1 MEGEHEIA
9 HRAAKRAY
17 ELGRLRTAVLRAT
30 AVAVLVAGAAAIAV
44 GARALVWLP
53 LTWLGWVLVE
63 WRGTWLLRGAR
74 RGLLAGVAALFLPL
88 SILRPCC
95 GTGAVECCSG
105 AMPPLCA
112 AVGGLLGLSLAL
124 LIPRAPGARRV
135 EAALGVAIGA
145 ASVAALRC
153 GPLLIGEAAGLLGG
167 LTAGVL
173 AASLARAVVDRR
185 HA

>member
-1 MEGEHEIA
+1 MDGDQK
-9 HRAAKRAY
+9 RARRAVKRAY
-17 ELGRLRTAVLRAT
+17 ELGRFRTAALRAAT
-30 AVAVLVAGAAAIAV
+30 VAAVVAGAAAIAV

-53 LTWLGWVLVE
+53 LTLLAWILVE

-88 SILRPCC
+88 SVLRPCC
-95 GTGAVECCSG
+95 AAGTVDCCSG
-105 AMPPLCA
+105 SMPPVCA

-135 EAALGVAIGA
+135 EAALGVAVGA

-153 GPLLIGEAAGLLGG
+153 GPLLMGEAAGLLGG

-173 AASLARAVVDRR
+173 AASLARGWMDRR

>member
-1 MEGEHEIA
+1 MDGNHETVR
-9 HRAAKRAY
+9 RAAKRAY
-17 ELGRLRTAVLRAT
+17 ELGRLRTAALHAV

-44 GARALVWLP
+44 GIRALAWLP
-53 LTWLGWVLVE
+53 LTLLAWILVE
-63 WRGTWLLRGAR
+63 WRGAWLLRGAQ

-95 GTGAVECCSG
+95 AAGTVECCSG
-105 AMPPLCA
+105 SMPPMCA
-112 AVGGLLGLSLAL
+112 AIGGLLGLSLAL
-124 LIPRAPGARRV
+124 LIPKAPGSRRV
-135 EAALGVAIGA
+135 EAALGVAVGA

-153 GPLLIGEAAGLLGG
+153 GPLLLGEAAGLLGG

-173 AASLARAVVDRR
+173 AASLARAWMDRR

>member
-1 MEGEHEIA
+1 MDADQE
-9 HRAAKRAY
+9 RARRVAKRAY
-17 ELGRLRTAVLRAT
+17 ELGRLRTAVLHAA
-30 AVAVLVAGAAAIAV
+30 AVAALVAGAAAIAV
-44 GARALVWLP
+44 GIRALAWLP

-63 WRGTWLLRGAR
+63 WRGAWLLRGAR

-95 GTGAVECCSG
+95 AAGTVDCCSG
-105 AMPPLCA
+105 SMPPMCA

-135 EAALGVAIGA
+135 EAALGVTVGA

-153 GPLLIGEAAGLLGG
+153 GPLLMGEAAGLLGG

-173 AASLARAVVDRR
+173 AASLARAWMDRR

>member
-1 MEGEHEIA
+1 MDGDQERSR
-9 HRAAKRAY
+9 RAAKRAY
-17 ELGRLRTAVLRAT
+17 ELGRLRTATLRAV

-53 LTWLGWVLVE
+53 VTWLGWVLVE
-63 WRGTWLLRGAR
+63 WRGAGLLRGAR

-95 GTGAVECCSG
+95 AAGSVDCCSG
-105 AMPPLCA
+105 SMPPMCA

-124 LIPRAPGARRV
+124 LIPTAPGARRV
-135 EAALGVAIGA
+135 EAAMGVAVGA

-167 LTAGVL
+167 LIAGVL
-173 AASLARAVVDRR
+173 AASLARALMDRR
-185 HA
+185 HV

>member
-1 MEGEHEIA
+1 MDGEHETA
-9 HRAAKRAY
+9 RRAAKRAY
-17 ELGRLRTAVLRAT
+17 ELGRLRTALLRA
-30 AVAVLVAGAAAIAV
+30 VSIAVLVAGAAALAM
-44 GARALVWLP
+44 GMRALALLP
-53 LTWLGWVLVE
+53 LTLLGWVLIE
-63 WRGTWLLRGAR
+63 WRGTWLRSGAR

-95 GTGAVECCSG
+95 VAGTVECCSG
-105 AMPPLCA
+105 SMPPMCA

-124 LIPRAPGARRV
+124 LIPSAPGARRG
-135 EAALGVAIGA
+135 EAALGVALGA

-153 GPLLIGEAAGLLGG
+153 GPLLLGEAAGLLGG

-173 AASLARAVVDRR
+173 AASLARAWVDRR